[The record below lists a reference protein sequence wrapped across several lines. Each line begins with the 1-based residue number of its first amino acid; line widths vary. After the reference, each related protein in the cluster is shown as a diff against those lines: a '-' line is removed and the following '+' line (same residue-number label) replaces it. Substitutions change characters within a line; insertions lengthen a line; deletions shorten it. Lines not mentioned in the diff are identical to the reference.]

1 MKFDEKEFL
10 TQCNIADKLWNKWEI
25 ENSIEDFP
33 TLLKDKPTFR
43 KNSYFNEPTLPEV
56 KVKPTFREDS
66 FFNEPVYPT
75 LPKTKPKNEYWQNY
89 RSRIKYPDLLN
100 KLVKIY

>member
-1 MKFDEKEFL
+1 MSYIKKKFDKKEFL
-10 TQCNIADKLWNKWEI
+10 DQCNIADKLWNKWEI

-33 TLLKDKPTFR
+33 TL
-43 KNSYFNEPTLPEV
+43 PEV
-56 KVKPTFREDS
+56 KVKPTFRENS

-89 RSRIKYPDLLN
+89 RSRIKYPDVLN
-100 KLVKIY
+100 KLTTIY